1 MPADNPVSDTSR
13 VRSIEPDRTW
23 PEIVEIRMHW
33 RLPSGRMKTTSEQ
46 ITAGE
51 FFGSNGAP
59 MSGDRLVQ
67 TIERLRKDGPPPEPF
82 RHPKRVGKDLTKKR

>member
-1 MPADNPVSDTSR
+1 
-13 VRSIEPDRTW
+13 
-23 PEIVEIRMHW
+23 
-33 RLPSGRMKTTSEQ
+33 
-46 ITAGE
+46 
-51 FFGSNGAP
+51 